1 MYCSDLAADGV
12 SMESFM
18 LIIIFSVIGFI
29 AYLYN
34 NWRIA
39 IGLESN
45 DMASILII
53 VLVLISIFLSNF

>member
-1 MYCSDLAADGV
+1 
-12 SMESFM
+12 MESFM

-39 IGLESN
+39 IGLESS